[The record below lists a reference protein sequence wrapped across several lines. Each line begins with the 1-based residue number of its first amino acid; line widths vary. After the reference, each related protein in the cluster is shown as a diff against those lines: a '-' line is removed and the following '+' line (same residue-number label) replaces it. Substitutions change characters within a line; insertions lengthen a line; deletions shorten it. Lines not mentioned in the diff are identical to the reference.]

1 MKKNIFAIV
10 LASVMFTSCG
20 YVGSGALWGGSIGS
34 AVGGLAGGYRGH
46 EVGRLLGMAGGA
58 AVGAAVQGAQER
70 KRAEDVQ
77 QYREEKARLEAN
89 RAARRGNTSN
99 SAVSVAPASTLTSDY
114 DYAKAGAADS
124 GFTGENNAD
133 DRIDIDF
140 SDNNTGDYGKFD
152 ESSVEPVVDT
162 TPNLEIRNVRFFDA
176 DNDGAISRREECSI
190 SFEVMNHGGATVY
203 GLQPTVLEV
212 SGNKHIFISP
222 SVLIESIEPGKGVRY
237 TARIITDA
245 NLKAGKAMFCVAVNK
260 GNQTLTKISEFT
272 IPTKK

>member
-1 MKKNIFAIV
+1 MKKNIIAIV

-20 YVGSGALWGGSIGS
+20 YVGTGALWGGSIGS

-58 AVGAAVQGAQER
+58 AVGAAVQNSQER

-77 QYREEKARLEAN
+77 QYREEKARLAAN
-89 RAARRGNTSN
+89 RAARKGQAST
-99 SAVSVAPASTLTSDY
+99 VAPASTFSPGY
-114 DYAKAGAADS
+114 DYANAGSTDS
-124 GFTGENNAD
+124 GFTSDNSAD

-152 ESSVEPVVDT
+152 GSTVDAVEVV
-162 TPNLEIRNVRFFDA
+162 PNLEIRNVRFFDA
-176 DNDGAISRREECSI
+176 NNDGAIGRREECSI
-190 SFEVMNHGGATVY
+190 SFEVMNRGNATVY

-212 SGNKHIFISP
+212 SNNKHIFISP

-245 NLKAGKAMFCVAVNK
+245 NLKAGQAMFCVAVNK
-260 GNQTLTKISEFT
+260 GNKTLTQIKEFS

>member
-1 MKKNIFAIV
+1 MKKNILAIV

-20 YVGSGALWGGSIGS
+20 YVGTGALWGGSIGS

-58 AVGAAVQGAQER
+58 AVGAAVQSSQER

-77 QYREEKARLEAN
+77 QYREEKERLAAL
-89 RAARRGNTSN
+89 RASRQGQS
-99 SAVSVAPASTLTSDY
+99 SASTVAPASTFAPDY
-114 DYAKAGAADS
+114 DYAKAGSTDS
-124 GFTGENNAD
+124 GFTSDNSAD

-152 ESSVEPVVDT
+152 ESTVEPVEVV
-162 TPNLEIRNVRFFDA
+162 PNLEIRNVRFYDA
-176 DNDGAISRREECSI
+176 NNDGAINRREECSI
-190 SFEVMNHGGATVY
+190 SFEVMNRGNATVY

-212 SGNKHIFISP
+212 SDNKHIFISP

-245 NLKAGKAMFCVAVNK
+245 NLKTGQAMFCVAVNK
-260 GNQTLTKISEFT
+260 GNKTLTQIKEFS